1 MEART
6 FETLYKK
13 SSTGAD
19 QEWTV
24 STEDNVIITRWGQV
38 GGSIQ
43 ETRDIIAAG
52 KNAGKKNETTPIQQA
67 QLEAEALWTKKLK
80 KGYVKSLDDARAGKV
95 DDVIE
100 GGVNPMLAHKY
111 SEQAKKIVF
120 PALVQP
126 KFDGHRCIAV
136 VENGKATLWTRTRKP
151 ITGLPHIVADLEAM
165 VAKAGVKDVILDG
178 ELYAHLQ
185 AEPGVEVPLTK
196 EQVALVSPEDADEIN
211 QHKWSF
217 LEGGYAVRN
226 QREDGRSKTVYMH
239 RQILDAPDGWDVDHK
254 NGNKLDNRRSN
265 LRLCSPSQNAGN
277 QKKRSTNTSGFKG
290 VYYFKRDGTWQA
302 QITVAGDKIH
312 IGYFATPEEAAAA
325 YDAEARKRFGEFAL
339 TNAATAINF
348 EELSSFIRT
357 PEPRPGHEVV
367 EYHVY
372 DLVSDAIQQE
382 RFVALQKFFSGFRQ
396 GSIVPVETRQVA
408 NKEELDEAFGEFMEA
423 GYEGLMVR
431 NLAGKYVGKR
441 SYDLQKVK
449 EFDSSEYVV
458 VGVEEGRGKLAGKA
472 IFVCKHGDVE
482 FRCKMKGKLEDLA
495 KYVKNP
501 DLALG
506 RPLEVRYFGITNV
519 GGVPRFPV
527 GLRFRDDLLNVVDRR
542 LGRR

>member
-1 MEART
+1 MTAT
-6 FETLYKK
+6 MMFDTLFKR

-24 STEDNVIITRWGQV
+24 HTEDNVIITRWGQV

-80 KGYVKSLDDARAGKV
+80 KGYVKSLTDARAGKV

-151 ITGLPHIVADLEAM
+151 ITGLPHIIQAIEKLCAERGVAQDCRL
-165 VAKAGVKDVILDG
+165 VLDG
-178 ELYAHLQ
+178 ELY
-185 AEPGVEVPLTK
+185 
-196 EQVALVSPEDADEIN
+196 
-211 QHKWSF
+211 
-217 LEGGYAVRN
+217 
-226 QREDGRSKTVYMH
+226 
-239 RQILDAPDGWDVDHK
+239 DH
-254 NGNKLDNRRSN
+254 D
-265 LRLCSPSQNAGN
+265 
-277 QKKRSTNTSGFKG
+277 
-290 VYYFKRDGTWQA
+290 YRD
-302 QITVAGDKIH
+302 
-312 IGYFATPEEAAAA
+312 
-325 YDAEARKRFGEFAL
+325 R
-339 TNAATAINF
+339 F

-357 PEPRPGHEVV
+357 PDPKPGHEVV
-367 EYHVY
+367 QYHIY
-372 DLVSDAIQQE
+372 DIADEALYQTLRTNELRALFQGQGQVGPLVC
-382 RFVALQKFFSGFRQ
+382 
-396 GSIVPVETRQVA
+396 VETRQVA

-441 SYDLQKVK
+441 SFDLQKVK
-449 EFDSSEYVV
+449 EFDDAEFLVI
-458 VGVEEGRGKLAGKA
+458 GVEEGRGKLAGKA
-472 IFVCKHGDVE
+472 IFVCRYTDRPTSIE
-482 FRCKMKGKLEDLA
+482 SLNDPIFRCKMKGKLEDLA
-495 KYVKNP
+495 QYVQNP
-501 DLALG
+501 GLAIGKMLT
-506 RPLEVRYFGITNV
+506 VRYFGISNT

-527 GLRFRDDLLNVVDRR
+527 GIRFREEDVEQVEE
-542 LGRR
+542 